1 MYSPVKGYPIFLFIF
16 IFILLVLGDRDEN
29 NRKIEIDVVENRV
42 KVELQQ
48 VGEWEKTW
56 KDRVFCE

>member
-1 MYSPVKGYPIFLFIF
+1 MGSLSLFCF
-16 IFILLVLGDRDEN
+16 MFILLVLGARDEN
-29 NRKIEIDVVENRV
+29 NRKMEIDVVENGV

-56 KDRVFCE
+56 KD

>member
-1 MYSPVKGYPIFLFIF
+1 M
-16 IFILLVLGDRDEN
+16 LGDRDED
-29 NRKIEIDVVENRV
+29 NRKMEIDVVENRV

-56 KDRVFCE
+56 KDKNVL